1 MRGGMS
7 KQLIVDPA
15 AAYDRLRTETAAMF
29 GFDVSNLT
37 LTQGLQLDLV
47 SLLRLEVDSM
57 HGAVLAGETVD
68 LKRLEMAHDMLQK
81 LLPDKALVAPAPAP
95 DVGEHGAAV
104 FQVETMIN
112 GLLRA
117 REHAD
122 VKRTA
127 DLMWREEQAAILAA
141 GGDVLAAVAPSVAD
155 GGRAQSGAGVSH
167 PSGPPP
173 SPPLTSEQKMERANN
188 NRQPPAHYLRG
199 EPEEWR
205 RHIGADGSIIAPYFV
220 PHG

>member
-1 MRGGMS
+1 MN
-7 KQLIVDPA
+7 DPA

-47 SLLRLEVDSM
+47 SLLRLEVDTM
-57 HGAVLAGETVD
+57 QGAVFAGETVD

-81 LLPDKALVAPAPAP
+81 LLPEKALVAPAPTP
-95 DVGEHGAAV
+95 DARKDDTAE
-104 FQVETMIN
+104 VEAMIT
-112 GLLRA
+112 GLLRV
-117 REHAD
+117 RERAAAIL
-122 VKRTA
+122 TA
-127 DLMWREEQAAILAA
+127 DRMWREEMAAIVAA

-155 GGRAQSGAGVSH
+155 GGRAQSGSGVSH
-167 PSGPPP
+167 PPSLPAAPDPASGPPP
-173 SPPLTSEQKMERANN
+173 SLPLTSEQKMERANN
-188 NRQPPAHYLRG
+188 DRQPPAHYLRG